1 MNKAG
6 LRKIFLDEQKSL
18 SKDERRKRSEQVV
31 ENLFA
36 DFDFSEWQY
45 LNCFVT
51 LEKNNEID
59 TFEIFGR
66 LWREFPSLI
75 TTAPRINFEMN
86 VLENVRVTPAVKFS
100 ENKWRILEP
109 EGDELIEPAKLDAVL
124 VPLITFDE
132 RGYRVGYGKGF
143 YDKFLSK
150 CRDECR
156 KIGLSL
162 FPPVEKIA
170 DIENFDV
177 PLDACVTPEK
187 VWKFK

>member
-1 MNKAG
+1 MNKAE
-6 LRKIFLDEQKSL
+6 LRQIYLDKQKSL
-18 SKDERRKRSEQVV
+18 ARDERNRRSKRVV
-31 ENLFA
+31 ESLFA
-36 DFDFSEWQY
+36 NFDLSAWHFLS
-45 LNCFVT
+45 CFVT

-66 LWREFPSLI
+66 LWREFPLLT

-86 VLENVRVTPAVKFS
+86 VLENVRVTPASKFS

-109 EGDELIEPAKLDAVL
+109 EGDELIEPIKLDAVL
-124 VPLITFDE
+124 VPLIAFDK
-132 RGYRVGYGKGF
+132 RGFRVGYGKGF

-150 CRDECR
+150 CRDDCR

-170 DIENFDV
+170 DVEDFDV
-177 PLDACVTPEK
+177 PLDACVTSEK
-187 VWKFK
+187 IWKFK